1 MGACAYNSGRSKI
14 PSVRPQEA
22 GAMRTAALCL
32 LIAAGCGTS
41 SESSAAAGN
50 WRTGAA
56 VPGSWVEMELRAV
69 GVQLSGTGTRH
80 VEAGANPPFTVQG
93 TTAPVTFPSPDQST
107 EPFFVSQPDLDHLT
121 LQSAQQ
127 TLQFFRL

>member
-1 MGACAYNSGRSKI
+1 MTSLSTLFFGQPSDSRCKVGDRIMGACAYNNGQSKI

-56 VPGSWVEMELRAV
+56 VPGSWVEMELGAG
-69 GVQLSGTGTRH
+69 GVQLWGTATRH
-80 VEAGANPPFTVQG
+80 VEAGANQPFTVQG
-93 TTAPVTFPSPDQST
+93 TTA
-107 EPFFVSQPDLDHLT
+107 
-121 LQSAQQ
+121 
-127 TLQFFRL
+127 